1 MQLPHVQ
8 PPSASRMAL
17 YGIDRTTADVARRVL
32 VRVGPWLQAMVLQTI
47 DDSIRYSSV
56 IADILTPHRTELA
69 DLETAHLA
77 ILLQAEFDDAYAG
90 SQERSMLLCNR
101 LGLGARVRNSVL
113 NRLPDLTESRH
124 GWASWLRPGAAARE
138 RRHLSRLIMFDV
150 ANAITVDQQLTRA
163 VVDDRR
169 ATLAEQMDMFQKAM
183 HGISATIVQAAADL
197 KRNAEATLQQIH
209 ETRTALEAVDR
220 SADASRAALVDNV
233 AAADRVSETIQSL
246 ERQSA
251 GVLVKA
257 ESARGTVLET
267 HRSIERLSTSTSAI
281 ASAVTMISDVAA
293 QTNLLALNATIE
305 AARAG
310 EAGRGFAVVASEV
323 KSLAAQ
329 TVRAASDIKALIDRV
344 SHDASLAT
352 SLLSSISTTAED
364 LRLVAPIIRDAV
376 EEQAR
381 AQAML
386 GGVIDIASTRTGAVL
401 DSAAAIRQASQAT
414 QAAVAR
420 ITREADGVGAQ
431 AEAFSAAVD
440 EFLARLQT
448 SAA

>member
-8 PPSASRMAL
+8 PPSVSRMAL
-17 YGIDRTTADVARRVL
+17 YGVDWTTADVARRVL
-32 VRVGPWLQAMVLQTI
+32 ARVEPWLHAMVLETI
-47 DDSIRYSSV
+47 DESIHRSSV
-56 IADILTPHRTELA
+56 IADILTPNRTELA
-69 DLETAHLA
+69 ELEAAHLR
-77 ILLQAEFDDAYAG
+77 ILLQADFGDAYAG

-113 NRLPDLTESRH
+113 NRLPDLTDLRR
-124 GWASWLRPGAAARE
+124 GWASRLWPGGARE

-163 VVDDRR
+163 GVDDRR
-169 ATLAEQMDMFQKAM
+169 TTLADQMDMFQKAM
-183 HGISATIVQAAADL
+183 HGISATIVQAATDL
-197 KRNAEATLQQIH
+197 KRNAEATQQQIE

-251 GVLVKA
+251 GVLAKA

-401 DSAAAIRQASQAT
+401 DSAAAIRQASQNT

-431 AEAFSAAVD
+431 AQAFSAAVD